1 MRIKFLKIYHLDD
14 TVLFFGTIGMRQL
27 NFHHLHY
34 FWVVAKEGHL
44 TRAAKQLHVSQSALS
59 SQIRQLQDQLGQEL
73 FTREGRSLR
82 LTEVGHVVL
91 EYAESIF
98 NLGSEL
104 LSLTESGELQQLHR
118 LRIGSVATLSR
129 NFQENFLRPVI
140 GESETRLVLRS
151 ASLEELLELL
161 SIHKIDLI
169 LSNRSVVSDTSTSWR
184 CQQIAEQS
192 VCIVGPPGEAAKTFR
207 FPEDLV
213 NAKLLLPGPSS
224 DIRSQFDALLSQ
236 MAIEINPFAEV
247 DDMAMLRLLARD
259 SGGLAVVPEVVVQDE
274 LENGRLEKYWVLDT
288 IVERFYAITAKRH
301 FELVPLKTLL
311 EKSRWGFDQ
320 TLGTD

>member
-1 MRIKFLKIYHLDD
+1 MRH
-14 TVLFFGTIGMRQL
+14 L

-44 TRAAKQLHVSQSALS
+44 TRAARQLNVSQSALS
-59 SQIRQLQDQLGQEL
+59 SQIRQLQEQLGHEL

-82 LTEVGHVVL
+82 LTEFGHVVL

-104 LSLTESGELQQLHR
+104 LSLTESGELERMQR

-129 NFQENFLRPVI
+129 NFQDNFLRPVI
-140 GESETRLVLRS
+140 GESEIRLVLKS

-161 SIHKIDLI
+161 GIHKLDLI
-169 LSNRSVVSDTSTSWR
+169 LSNRAVVSDSSTGWR

-192 VCIVGPPGEAAKTFR
+192 VCIVGPPGDTANAFR
-207 FPEDLV
+207 FPEGLL

-224 DIRSQFDALLSQ
+224 DIRSQFDTRLSQ
-236 MAIEINPFAEV
+236 MGIEISPYAEV

-259 SGGLAVVPEVVVQDE
+259 SGGMSVVPEVVFQDD
-274 LENGRLEKYWVLDT
+274 LKSGQLKKYCVLDGV
-288 IVERFYAITAKRH
+288 VERFYAITAKRH
-301 FELVPLKTLL
+301 LELLPLKKLL
-311 EKSRWGFDQ
+311 EKAQVEFEEVPIAPW
-320 TLGTD
+320 